1 MTTAPPARVIL
12 VEGVSDRIAVE
23 AAARR
28 LGWDLAGVAVVSA
41 EGVGNIGGLAAR
53 YRGLGVPV
61 AGLCDLAEVVWVC
74 RALVKAKVG
83 IALDRA
89 GLAALGLHALDRD
102 LEDEL
107 IRAVGLQRVLDLLAE
122 HGDLEAFRTLQRQ
135 RAWRDAALTDQ
146 LRRFL
151 GAGAGR
157 KIRYAGVFVE
167 ALALERMPAPL
178 LAVLAALPGLRPDPV
193 LV

>member
-1 MTTAPPARVIL
+1 MTATVPARVIL
-12 VEGVSDRIAVE
+12 VEGASDRIAVE

-28 LGWDLAGVAVVSA
+28 LGRDMAGVAVVSA

-89 GLAALGLHALDRD
+89 GLAALGFHALDRD

-107 IRAVGLQRVLDLLAE
+107 IRAVGLERVLDLLAE

-135 RAWRDAALTDQ
+135 RAWRDASVID
-146 LRRFL
+146 
-151 GAGAGR
+151 
-157 KIRYAGVFVE
+157 
-167 ALALERMPAPL
+167 
-178 LAVLAALPGLRPDPV
+178 
-193 LV
+193 

>member
-1 MTTAPPARVIL
+1 MTGALPVRVIL
-12 VEGVSDRIAVE
+12 VEGASDRIAVE
-23 AAARR
+23 AVARR
-28 LGWDLAGVAVVSA
+28 LGRDMAGIAVVSA
-41 EGVGNIGGLAAR
+41 EGVGNFAALAVR
-53 YRGLGVPV
+53 YRAQGVPMS
-61 AGLCDLAEVVWVC
+61 GLCDLAEVVWVC

-89 GLAALGLHALDRD
+89 GLAALGFHALDRD

-107 IRAVGLQRVLDLLAE
+107 IRAVGLERALELLAE

-135 RAWRDAALTDQ
+135 RAWRDASVIDQ

-157 KIRYAGVFVE
+157 KIRYAAIFVD
-167 ALALERMPAPL
+167 ALAVDR
-178 LAVLAALPGLRPDPV
+178 LPGA
-193 LV
+193 LVRVVT